1 MLTHPRV
8 RKRPKHLEEEEFPS
22 DSEEEEADDGGR
34 SYEPGSSYE
43 GGGGFGGGKPR
54 SARKAQQPRKEQ
66 GGRRSKHHNPWALE
80 ETETLIEG
88 VARCGG
94 GKWADIKKLGF
105 SSIEHRTAVDLK
117 DKWRNL
123 LRIAMLPPSAVKTT
137 DKKREIPQSLLHRV
151 RELAG
156 AHSRQRM
163 QDGRSGRGR
172 ANKSPRDYDS
182 A

>member
-8 RKRPKHLEEEEFPS
+8 RKRPKHLEEEEYLT
-22 DSEEEEADDGGR
+22 DSEEEEEEDGRDEGGR

-43 GGGGFGGGKPR
+43 GGGGKPR
-54 SARKAQQPRKEQ
+54 SARKAQQPRKET

-105 SSIEHRTAVDLK
+105 PSIEHRTAVDLK

-123 LRIAMLPPSAVKTT
+123 LRIAMLPPSAVKAS
-137 DKKREIPQSLLHRV
+137 DKKREIPQALLMRV

-156 AHSRQRM
+156 AHSKQRV
-163 QDGRSGRGR
+163 QDGRSARGR
-172 ANKSPRDYDS
+172 ATKSPRDYDS
-182 A
+182 S

>member
-1 MLTHPRV
+1 M
-8 RKRPKHLEEEEFPS
+8 RKRPKHLEEEEEAPS
-22 DSEEEEADDGGR
+22 DSDEEDADDGGR

-43 GGGGFGGGKPR
+43 GGGGMGGGEKPR
-54 SARKAQQPRKEQ
+54 SARKAQQPLRKEQ

-156 AHSRQRM
+156 AHSKQRTH
-163 QDGRSGRGR
+163 DGRSARGR
-172 ANKSPRDYDS
+172 VTKSPRDYDS